1 LVEGERL
8 AGRNKLLGHRR
19 KSRKLLEKSAGLG
32 WAGVGHIGQ
41 VASGLARLKQTAD
54 ENEFGRFQE
63 KKMKMKNGDGLG
75 LPGKSGRN

>member
-1 LVEGERL
+1 
-8 AGRNKLLGHRR
+8 
-19 KSRKLLEKSAGLG
+19 
-32 WAGVGHIGQ
+32 VGHIGQ

-75 LPGKSGRN
+75 LPGKSGRNWFGPPDKNRIAFEILTMAFVLKTKI